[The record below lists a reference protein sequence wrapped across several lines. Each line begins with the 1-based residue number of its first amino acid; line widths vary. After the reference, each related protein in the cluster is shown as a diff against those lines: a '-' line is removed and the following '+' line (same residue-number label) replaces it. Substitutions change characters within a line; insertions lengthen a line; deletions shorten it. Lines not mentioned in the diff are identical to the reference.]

1 MAHAGATRPKSRARK
16 IIFGVLIFILVVL
29 IGAGAAAVF
38 ILRGSLPKL
47 NGEVSLPG
55 LTAAVT
61 VERDELGIVTIKA
74 KNQVD
79 ASRAL
84 GYVHAQERYFEM
96 DLVRRSSAGELAE
109 LVGASAVSADEAVRV
124 HRMRARVEEHL
135 DVFLGNYAA
144 EMQAYVDGANAG
156 LEAMSTR
163 PWPYLL
169 LGQAPKPWTLV
180 DSALAGYALYFD
192 LQADLN
198 DIELAA
204 WRLKQV
210 LPDELYA
217 FLSHEGT
224 RFDAPLF
231 GDGFGHASI
240 PAPEELDYRALAPGS
255 RTTANLLSDS
265 VVLGSNNFAVG
276 KEATEDGRAILAG
289 DMHLGLRAPNIWFR
303 VRLIYDDPNAPNGK
317 VDISGVSLPGMPA
330 IISGSTGRVAWAF
343 TNGYADTSD
352 YLYYENCSE
361 VPECQNSTVY
371 TETIQVKDE
380 QQTFEIAETEW
391 GPIVH
396 RTADGG
402 ALAVRWTAH
411 QPGAITTGLM
421 DFARAADL
429 DELFA
434 MANNAAV
441 PIQNMLAADRNG
453 RIGWRILGALP
464 DRQEGCALSDIDLV
478 YTADMNC
485 EPWAIRTDISP
496 ELIDPEDGRLWT
508 ANSRV
513 IGGSDY
519 DRFGTG
525 AYALASRSW
534 QIREGLFAKD
544 TLTEH
549 DLLAIQLDDE
559 AVLMSDWYELLRET
573 VSGSSDATLKNM
585 AAATAEW
592 GGHASTDSVSY
603 RITKDFRLEVLSLL
617 YQGLVA
623 PFVTGT
629 DVAGLELRTASQE
642 GWAWPLVTE
651 RPEHMLPAAYRSWTD
666 LLETAAKQSIT
677 RRKADGHDP
686 YTATWGEV
694 NRAAICHPVAAA
706 LPSQIASVLCMPADE
721 LAGDSDVPRVAR
733 PTSGASQ
740 RTIVSPGLEAQG
752 IMHMPGGQSGH
763 ILSPFWGSGH
773 ADWVQGNASAFLPG
787 AAKYTLVFRP

>member
-1 MAHAGATRPKSRARK
+1 MAYAVTQRPKSRARK
-16 IIFGVLIFILVVL
+16 IFFGVLIFLLVVL

-38 ILRGSLPKL
+38 VLRGSLPKL
-47 NGEVSLPG
+47 NGEVTLPG
-55 LTAAVT
+55 LSASVT
-61 VERDELGIVTIKA
+61 VERDELGIVTIRA
-74 KNQVD
+74 KNQAD

-84 GYVHAQERYFEM
+84 GYVHAQEQYFEM

-124 HRMRARVEEHL
+124 HRMRARVEANL
-135 DVFLGNYAA
+135 DAFVGNYAE

-156 LEAMSTR
+156 LGALATQ

-169 LGQAPKPWTLV
+169 LGQAPKPWTMV

-198 DIELAA
+198 DIELEA

-210 LPDELYA
+210 LPAELYE
-217 FLSHEGT
+217 FLAHEGT

-231 GDGFGHASI
+231 GEGFGHAVI
-240 PAPEELDYRALAPGS
+240 PSADELDYRTQAPGE
-255 RTTANLLSDS
+255 RTTAQLLSDS

-303 VRLIYDDPNAPNGK
+303 VRLVYDDPAAPNGK

-330 IISGSTGRVAWAF
+330 IISGSNGRVAWAF

-352 YLYYENCSE
+352 YMYYEDCAANA
-361 VPECQNSTVY
+361 ECAGATIY

-421 DFARAADL
+421 DFVRATDL
-429 DELFA
+429 DNLFELA
-434 MANNAAV
+434 DGAAV

-464 DRQEGCALSDIDLV
+464 DRAEGCSLGDIDLV
-478 YTADMNC
+478 YTPDMDC
-485 EPWAIRTDISP
+485 APWEIRTDISP
-496 ELIDPEDGRLWT
+496 QIKDPEDGRLWT

-513 IGGSDY
+513 IGGEDY

-534 QIREGLFAKD
+534 QIREGLNAKQ
-544 TLTEH
+544 TLTER

-559 AVLMSDWYELLRET
+559 AVLMADWYEILRET
-573 VSGSSDATLKNM
+573 VVGNSDTTLQKIADAT
-585 AAATAEW
+585 AVW

-603 RITKDFRLEVLSLL
+603 RITKDFRLEVQSLL
-617 YQGLVA
+617 YRGLVS
-623 PFVTGT
+623 PYVTGT
-629 DVAGLELRTASQE
+629 DVAGLELGLASHE

-651 RPEHMLPAAYRSWTD
+651 RPEHMLPAAYASWND
-666 LLETAAKQSIT
+666 LFETAAKESLK
-677 RRKADGHDP
+677 RREADGVDV
-686 YTATWGEV
+686 YSVTWGEV
-694 NRAAICHPVAAA
+694 NKAAICHPIAAA
-706 LPSQIASVLCMPADE
+706 LPSQLASLLCMPADE

-773 ADWVQGNASAFLPG
+773 ADWVEGNPSAFLAG
-787 AAKYTLVFRP
+787 ATKYTLEFRP